1 VQQLPGYVR
10 AYPGKCAPLSPPGKR
25 NLSLCTLIRAS
36 RYQSERPYHRYEWDD
51 TAAVTMSSHCGR
63 QSSGEI
69 GGRIDERRGCGAKI
83 TP

>member
-25 NLSLCTLIRAS
+25 NLSLCTVIRAS

-51 TAAVTMSSHCGR
+51 TAAVTMMFALR
-63 QSSGEI
+63 PTI
-69 GGRIDERRGCGAKI
+69 VGGDWRPHRRAPRLRC
-83 TP
+83 